1 MKCICV
7 GALALAIGA
16 ATAVSAQSL
25 DDLNIQFHRYPAL
38 GFLYTTNDNIRTT
51 QYRRPTA

>member
-25 DDLNIQFHRYPAL
+25 DDLNIQFHRYPAQ